1 MSESCI
7 NVMVS
12 MVTGVSPSPG
22 LTTNHQMLSLKT
34 FYLALLDW
42 TVYVYHA
49 ALMRTHGNL
58 IKVSSS
64 IANISGFEFF
74 GGQAHRV

>member
-1 MSESCI
+1 
-7 NVMVS
+7 MVS

-49 ALMRTHGNL
+49 ELMRTHGNL